1 MSLRIAA
8 AVLPLLAVLAV
19 APYAHADTILDLSET
34 AHVSAKPDEIAASL
48 RAEATAA
55 TPQEAQAAVNQAMA
69 HALQTAHAAQGI
81 TISTGQ
87 YSVWNIETPPVHPDT
102 APAGPP
108 QWHASQT
115 LDLTGKDGAAMLAL
129 VGTLQGQDLAVQAL
143 SWHLSPDLFRATQ
156 ETALRQAVSGLRT
169 RAEEMAGLLGLRFGS
184 FRTVRL
190 TPEPPRPMPMMMMR
204 AAAAPMAP
212 PSAEQ
217 GPIEVSATVTAEAV
231 LVGK

>member
-1 MSLRIAA
+1 MSIRIAA
-8 AVLPLLAVLAV
+8 AGLPLLAVLAL
-19 APYAHADTILDLSET
+19 APPAQADTILDLSDT
-34 AHVSAKPDEIAASL
+34 AHVSAKPDEITASL

-55 TPQEAQAAVNQAMA
+55 TPKAAQSAVNDAMA
-69 HALQTAHAAQGI
+69 SALRTAHAAQGV

-87 YSVWNIETPPVHPDT
+87 YSVWSIEPPPVHPRT
-102 APAGPP
+102 APSGPP

-143 SWHLSPDLFRATQ
+143 SWHLSPELERATQ
-156 ETALRQAVSGLRT
+156 EAALHQAVSGLRA
-169 RAEEMAGLLGLRFGS
+169 RAEQMAGLLGLRFAS

-204 AAAAPMAP
+204 AAAAPMSA

-231 LVGK
+231 LVGQ